1 MSFLKRQFE
10 TVFNRL
16 QEIDPMWVQNN
27 FCCPVCF
34 ELPTQYKILDC
45 GHILCIECFSKLLE
59 MEKRSCP
66 SCRSFISTT
75 DFEETPEELVDFK
88 HAFFEQIGVIL
99 KKRLE
104 YHEQELIREQ
114 LNHLNVLG
122 NQNDIEQMGQ
132 MEQIEQ
138 IEQMEQMEQ
147 NIIQNLMKQ
156 LCLEIRQSKQS
167 RQTNQTSQTNQTN
180 QNSQTS
186 EDSI

>member
-10 TVFNRL
+10 TIFNRL
-16 QEIDPMWVQNN
+16 QETDPMWVQNN

-104 YHEQELIREQ
+104 YHEQELIRDQ
-114 LNHLNVLG
+114 RNHLNALG
-122 NQNDIEQMGQ
+122 NQNNQNNQNDIEQM
-132 MEQIEQ
+132 EQIEQ
-138 IEQMEQMEQ
+138 LEQMEQ
-147 NIIQNLMKQ
+147 NVIQNLMKQ

-167 RQTNQTSQTNQTN
+167 RQSRQSSQTSQT
-180 QNSQTS
+180 SQTS

>member
-16 QEIDPMWVQNN
+16 QETDPIWVQNN

-34 ELPTQYKILDC
+34 ELPIQYKILDC
-45 GHILCIECFSKLLE
+45 GHILCTECLSKLLE

-66 SCRSFISTT
+66 SCRSFISTV

-88 HAFFEQIGVIL
+88 HAFFEQIGIIL

-114 LNHLNVLG
+114 RNHLNALG
-122 NQNDIEQMGQ
+122 NQNNQNDIEQM
-132 MEQIEQ
+132 EQIEQ
-138 IEQMEQMEQ
+138 LEQMEQ
-147 NIIQNLMKQ
+147 NVIQNLMKQ

-167 RQTNQTSQTNQTN
+167 RQSRQSSQTSQT
-180 QNSQTS
+180 SQTSQIS

>member
-16 QEIDPMWVQNN
+16 QETDPIWVQNN

-34 ELPTQYKILDC
+34 ELPIQYKILDC
-45 GHILCIECFSKLLE
+45 GHILCTECLSKLLE

-88 HAFFEQIGVIL
+88 HAFFEQIGIIL

-114 LNHLNVLG
+114 RNQNNQN
-122 NQNDIEQMGQ
+122 NQNDIEQINETTVQDLMR
-132 MEQIEQ
+132 QI
-138 IEQMEQMEQ
+138 
-147 NIIQNLMKQ
+147 
-156 LCLEIRQSKQS
+156 CLEIRQSRQS
-167 RQTNQTSQTNQTN
+167 TQTCQTSQTNEEST
-180 QNSQTS
+180 
-186 EDSI
+186 

>member
-16 QEIDPMWVQNN
+16 QETDPMWVQNN

-45 GHILCIECFSKLLE
+45 GHILCTECFSKLLE

-122 NQNDIEQMGQ
+122 NQNDIEQM
-132 MEQIEQ
+132 
-138 IEQMEQMEQ
+138 EQMEQMEQ
-147 NIIQNLMKQ
+147 NVIQNLMKQ

-167 RQTNQTSQTNQTN
+167 SQTSQTN

>member
-16 QEIDPMWVQNN
+16 QETDPMWVQNN

-45 GHILCIECFSKLLE
+45 GHILCTECFSKLLE

-88 HAFFEQIGVIL
+88 HAFFEQIGIIM

-104 YHEQELIREQ
+104 YHEQELIRDQ
-114 LNHLNVLG
+114 RNHLNALG
-122 NQNDIEQMGQ
+122 NQNNQNDIEQ
-132 MEQIEQ
+132 IEQ
-138 IEQMEQMEQ
+138 
-147 NIIQNLMKQ
+147 NVIQNLMKQ

-167 RQTNQTSQTNQTN
+167 SQT
-180 QNSQTS
+180 SQTS